1 MGTLSSDAGRLQE
14 ARGSYFGD
22 ILAVGAA
29 WVSGEWPEDSAA
41 GDPVLRRDQLKDA
54 YAVAP
59 PQPDERVL
67 EALRDGNGPRA
78 ALPPPGP
85 SMLLGVNGSALAV
98 SSSQPQLGNG
108 SGVVSN
114 APTGDRGPNGAS
126 SPATVSAVI
135 GVPNG
140 NGSMAGKGG
149 VENGVD
155 RLGARVDGDGNKRD
169 LSWYVNQNLSVE
181 ERDGVTEC
189 PIDKTT

>member
-1 MGTLSSDAGRLQE
+1 LSSDAGRLQE
-14 ARGSYFGD
+14 ARGSYFND

-29 WVSGEWPEDSAA
+29 WVSGEWGEDTAA
-41 GDPVLRRDQLKDA
+41 GDPALRRDQLKDA

-78 ALPPPGP
+78 ALPPPAP
-85 SMLLGVNGSALAV
+85 SMVVGVNGSTLAV
-98 SSSQPQLGNG
+98 ATGKSQLGNG
-108 SGVVSN
+108 STVVN
-114 APTGDRGPNGAS
+114 TAPTGDRGFNGAS
-126 SPATVSAVI
+126 SPAAISAVT

-149 VENGVD
+149 VENGLD
-155 RLGARVDGDGNKRD
+155 RVGARIDGDVNKRD
-169 LSWYVNQNLSVE
+169 LSWYVTQNLSVE

-189 PIDKTT
+189 PVDKTT